1 MSIQII
7 PSTYSFS
14 FSVGS
19 VDSEEKEIMRRLLAY
34 GITPTGNKS
43 ADRAKLHAIEL
54 EHAKNDNYISN
65 KYYTVTKNEQEKIQE
80 HKKEIKKLINKNDSR
95 KLAEGK
101 KEGAKLLG
109 EQLYLAIKLKNEK
122 EMKDKKQE
130 TNISFKKE
138 A

>member
-43 ADRAKLHAIEL
+43 ADRAKLHSIEL

-95 KLAEGK
+95 KLAEEK

-109 EQLYLAIKLKNEK
+109 EQLYLAIKLNKR
-122 EMKDKKQE
+122 
-130 TNISFKKE
+130 
-138 A
+138 